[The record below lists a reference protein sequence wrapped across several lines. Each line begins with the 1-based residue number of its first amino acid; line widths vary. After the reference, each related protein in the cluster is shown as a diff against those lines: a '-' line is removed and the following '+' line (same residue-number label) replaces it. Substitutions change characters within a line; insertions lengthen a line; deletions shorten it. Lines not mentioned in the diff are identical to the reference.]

1 MSGFFDPFGSGSG
14 SGGGGIGPQGPVG
27 PQGPA
32 GKDGKDGKDG
42 TSVSNAEINNNGQL
56 IITLSDGTSFN
67 AGNAKGEDGQDGQ
80 DGAPGADGKD
90 GKDGTN
96 GQNGAP
102 GNGISSV
109 SKTSTEGNV
118 DTYTISFTNGTST
131 TFTVT
136 NGINGTNGTNGHDGA
151 DGKNGQDGA
160 PGLDGVGILD
170 IQKTSTVGLV
180 DTYTITLTDNSTE
193 TFTVTNGEK
202 GDPGSAG
209 QNGAPGADGISI
221 TGASIDANGHL
232 ILTLSQGPAIDTGVA
247 KGADGTSITI
257 IDNLSS
263 TSELPS
269 TGQHN
274 GDAYLI
280 NGDLWI
286 YTGGSDP
293 DMVNGFKNVGR
304 IQGPAGRGI
313 SGVAITNGD
322 LYVTYTDDPGNPVRI
337 GPVQGAAGRG
347 ITSIAKTDTTGLV
360 DTYTITYSDNT
371 TSTFTVTNGAAGQN
385 GANGQD
391 GKDGEDG
398 EDGIGIYSITK
409 TGTDGLV
416 DTYTITYTNGNTGT
430 FTVTNGANGTNGT
443 NGTNGNDGRGIAS
456 ITGPVTVGLVDTY
469 TINFT
474 DGQNPVTFT
483 VTNGD
488 DGAVGATGN
497 GISSITGPVSAG
509 LVDTYTINFTD
520 GTHTTFAVTNGAA
533 GQNGLGIKT
542 IAYTSSSG
550 AVDTYTITY
559 TDDTTSTFTVTNGI
573 DGDDGISITNTTIT
587 NEHLIVTLS
596 NGSTIDAG
604 SVTLRSTQYS
614 FSLLPANWVQQQDGS
629 YLYTLT
635 NANIKSTDFIDVG
648 PANGITENQLN
659 GLLGAKLIIESV
671 NTGNVVFRAYGEKP
685 SIEVP
690 MLLVVEGSYLAVTP
704 VITVDDELSSVST
717 NPVENRVVTNALAA
731 KADQSQVDIMQE
743 KCDLVGI
750 SDNLLQLGG
759 LTVGTGYSGAK
770 RSDGSVIVTTDGSQR
785 GGSGTFEIDIVNTIP
800 AGTYQFSGCI
810 GGSNNSYY
818 MDLYDKNGGRIA
830 QVKDGET
837 STFTVNSPTELKVI
851 IAVTGGL
858 QITDKLFYPM
868 LCSSSV
874 TTPTFSRSTNDG
886 NIKTISGYD
895 RVDVVID
902 DSYAYQLLEVTVMS
916 RNTPGQVI
924 KEARYWIETSS
935 GIDRITSIFD
945 TTSEPEG
952 PPTFTKYYDSNGKPC
967 VKVTDTYG
975 NRDFVVKVMKY

>member
-14 SGGGGIGPQGPVG
+14 GGGGIGPQGPEG

-32 GKDGKDGKDG
+32 GKDGKDG

-67 AGNAKGEDGQDGQ
+67 AGNAKGADGADGQ
-80 DGAPGADGKD
+80 DGAPGVDGQDGKD
-90 GKDGTN
+90 GKDGVD
-96 GQNGAP
+96 GQNGAT

-109 SKTSTEGNV
+109 SKTGTEGNV

-136 NGINGTNGTNGHDGA
+136 NGINGTNGTNGHDGTNGV
-151 DGKNGQDGA
+151 DGHDGA

-202 GDPGSAG
+202 GDPGSTG
-209 QNGAPGADGISI
+209 QNGAPGNDGVSI
-221 TGASIDANGHL
+221 TGASIDTNGHL
-232 ILTLSQGPAIDTGVA
+232 ILTLSQGPTIDAGVA

-263 TSELPS
+263 TSQLPS
-269 TGQHN
+269 TGQQN

-304 IQGPAGRGI
+304 IQGPEGRGI

-322 LYVTYTDDPGNPVRI
+322 LYVTYTDDPSNPVRI

-360 DTYTITYSDNT
+360 DTYTITYSDST

-385 GANGQD
+385 GTNGTNGQK
-391 GKDGEDG
+391 GADG

-409 TGTDGLV
+409 TDTTDLV
-416 DTYTITYTNGNTGT
+416 DTYTITYTDGNTAT

-488 DGAVGATGN
+488 DGATGATGN
-497 GISSITGPVSAG
+497 GISSVTGPVSAG

-520 GTHTTFAVTNGAA
+520 GTHTTFAVNNGAA
-533 GQNGLGIKT
+533 GQNGTDGLGIKT

-559 TDDTTSTFTVTNGI
+559 TDNTTSTFTVTNGI
-573 DGDDGISITNTTIT
+573 DGVSITNTAIT

-596 NGSTIDAG
+596 TGSTIDAG

-635 NANIKSTDFIDVG
+635 NANIESTDFIDVG

-671 NTGNVVFRAYGEKP
+671 NTGSVVFRAYGEKP

-690 MLLVVEGSYLAVTP
+690 MLLVVEGSYLGVTP
-704 VITVDDELSSVST
+704 VITVDDALSSVST
-717 NPVENRVVTNALAA
+717 NPVENRVVTNALAT

-750 SDNLLQLGG
+750 SDNILQLGG
-759 LTVGTGYSGAK
+759 LTINAGYSGAK
-770 RSDGSVIVTTDGSQR
+770 RSDGSIVVSTDGSQR
-785 GGSGTFEIDIVNTIP
+785 GSTGSFEIDVVNTIP
-800 AGTYQFSGCI
+800 AGTYKFSGCI
-810 GGSNNSYY
+810 GGSTNSYY

-837 STFTVNSPTELKVI
+837 STFTVNSPTELKVV
-851 IAVTGGL
+851 IAVTGGV

-868 LCSSSV
+868 VCSSSV
-874 TTPTFSRSTNDG
+874 ITPTFSRSTNDG
-886 NIKTISGYD
+886 TINTISGHD
-895 RVDVVID
+895 RVDVIID
-902 DSYAYQLLEVTVMS
+902 NSYAYQLLETTVIS

-924 KEARYWIETSS
+924 KEARYWVETSS
-935 GIDRITSIFD
+935 GIDSITSIFD
-945 TTSEPEG
+945 STNGPEG
-952 PPTFTKYYDSNGKPC
+952 PPTFTKYYDSNGKSC
-967 VKVTDTYG
+967 VKITDTYG